1 MSFDVIAE
9 GPDDRIGILPV
20 AEAKILPPFTGV
32 IPPIHHLIIFNAR
45 KKAEFEVNL
54 KTNSKHS

>member
-32 IPPIHHLIIFNAR
+32 IPRMTSFDHLQCQKESRI
-45 KKAEFEVNL
+45 
-54 KTNSKHS
+54 